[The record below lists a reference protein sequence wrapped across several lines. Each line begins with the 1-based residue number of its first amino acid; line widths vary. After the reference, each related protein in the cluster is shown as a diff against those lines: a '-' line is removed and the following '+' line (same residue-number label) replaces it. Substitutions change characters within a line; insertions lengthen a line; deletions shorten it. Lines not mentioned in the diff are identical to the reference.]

1 MNDMN
6 DRDTVCLLNDFL
18 KGLKTEYSKFIASKA
33 KRIMFLLDERNF
45 IPKLS
50 VYLDTE
56 TIKSIFDVLIQNAV
70 KYTEKGYIKT
80 GYRILENNILQFFVE
95 DTGNG
100 IDPVHLEEMTN
111 LFSTSDGSS
120 QTMAENLAGVNQ
132 AVKSQGG
139 KLRIESQ
146 QGMGT
151 TVYFSVEYNPA
162 SVEGTTTKEDLQAE
176 SVVSQA
182 RNEPAQSKAITMNN
196 IWKGKTILIAED
208 EIVNYMFLEVLFEE
222 TGAIL
227 KHASDGAQ
235 AIEAVKTNPN
245 INVILMDIKMPNIN
259 GLEATKQ
266 IKAMRPKLPIIAQT
280 AYAMQDDEYKA
291 LQAGCNDY
299 ISKPLDATKLIGLM
313 KKYLW

>member
-1 MNDMN
+1 MN
-6 DRDTVCLLNDFL
+6 DRYTVCQLNDYL
-18 KGLKTEYSKFIASKA
+18 KGLKTEYSKFIASQA

-45 IPKLS
+45 IPKLT
-50 VYLDTE
+50 VNFDTG
-56 TIKSIFDVLIQNAV
+56 TVKSIYDVLIRNAV

-80 GYRILENNILQFFVE
+80 GYRILENNLLQFFVE

-100 IDPVHLEEMTN
+100 FDPVLLEEVTN
-111 LFSTSDGSS
+111 LFSKSEGSYEVM
-120 QTMAENLAGVNQ
+120 TENLAGVNL
-132 AVKSQGG
+132 AVKALGG
-139 KLRIESQ
+139 KVRIESH

-151 TVYFSVEYNPA
+151 TVYFSMEYKPSNE
-162 SVEGTTTKEDLQAE
+162 EGTKEDVKVESAE
-176 SVVSQA
+176 SQT
-182 RNEPAQSKAITMNN
+182 RNEPTQPRAITMNN

-208 EIVNYMFLEVLFEE
+208 EIVNFMFLEVLFEE

-245 INVILMDIKMPNIN
+245 INVILMDIKMPNVN

-266 IKAMRPKLPIIAQT
+266 IKAMRPQLPVIAQT

-299 ISKPLDATKLIGLM
+299 ISKPIDATKLISLM

>member
-1 MNDMN
+1 MTNN
-6 DRDTVCLLNDFL
+6 DTVCQLNDFL
-18 KGLKTEYSKFIASKA
+18 KELKIGYSKAIASQT
-33 KRIMFLLDERNF
+33 KRIMFLLHERNF
-45 IPKLS
+45 IPNLS

-56 TIKSIFDVLIQNAV
+56 TVKPVFEVLIHNAI
-70 KYTEKGYIKT
+70 KYTDKGYIKV
-80 GYRILENNILQFFVE
+80 GYRILENNVLQFFVE

-100 IDPVHLEEMTN
+100 FDPVILEEMTK
-111 LFSTSDGSS
+111 FFASSDNELDK
-120 QTMAENLAGVNQ
+120 TLENLAGVNRL
-132 AVKSQGG
+132 VKGMGG
-139 KLRIESQ
+139 KMRIDSQ

-151 TVYFSVEYNPA
+151 TVYFNIDYKPV
-162 SVEGTTTKEDLQAE
+162 VIEGAIEDLQSEGASLTQKE
-176 SVVSQA
+176 S
-182 RNEPAQSKAITMNN
+182 PAQAKTTSIND

-227 KHASDGAQ
+227 IHAGDGRQ
-235 AIEAVKTNPN
+235 AIDAVKTNPDIN
-245 INVILMDIKMPNIN
+245 IVLMDIKMPNIN

-266 IKAMRPKLPIIAQT
+266 IKAIRPQLPVIAQT

-299 ISKPLDATKLIGLM
+299 ISKPIDANKLIGLM